1 MMLVL
6 YASRYCALKRFWT
19 LAVVNPPSELSKAP
33 IPRRIAGRRRKRN
46 A

>member
-1 MMLVL
+1 
-6 YASRYCALKRFWT
+6 LKRFVT
-19 LAVVNPPSELSKAP
+19 FAVVKPAASLWKAP